1 MYETSVMKLKGGHV
15 ERGKIV
21 QECNF
26 ENDAVK
32 IALWYYTYTFP
43 VFLLRWLLS

>member
-1 MYETSVMKLKGGHV
+1 MYETSVMKLNGGGSVEKGKV
-15 ERGKIV
+15 V

-32 IALWYYTYTFP
+32 IAL
-43 VFLLRWLLS
+43 

>member
-1 MYETSVMKLKGGHV
+1 MCLLNPSLTVSVMYETSVMKLNGGGVEKGKV
-15 ERGKIV
+15 V

-32 IALWYYTYTFP
+32 IAL
-43 VFLLRWLLS
+43 